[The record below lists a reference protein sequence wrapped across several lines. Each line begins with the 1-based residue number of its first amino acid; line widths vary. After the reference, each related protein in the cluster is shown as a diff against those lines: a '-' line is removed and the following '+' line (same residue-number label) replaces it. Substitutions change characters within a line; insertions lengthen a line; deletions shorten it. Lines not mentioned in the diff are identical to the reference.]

1 MFIVIYVNASSWES
15 YHINYVCQGSL
26 YFSAIAIF
34 LVWNL
39 KDFLHRGISSK
50 INFTVLKLQNE
61 KNAIHKWIH
70 NGRVI
75 SNYCILYEIF
85 DEFCRFIITKHRK
98 YIFFLFLKFIKMDAN
113 F

>member
-39 KDFLHRGISSK
+39 KDFMHRGISSK

-61 KNAIHKWIH
+61 KIPFTNGITSQWICDFK
-70 NGRVI
+70 
-75 SNYCILYEIF
+75 SF
-85 DEFCRFIITKHRK
+85 HRMT
-98 YIFFLFLKFIKMDAN
+98 FLRN
-113 F
+113 FVVL

>member
-39 KDFLHRGISSK
+39 KDFMHRGISSK

-61 KNAIHKWIH
+61 KNAIHKWIR

-75 SNYCILYEIF
+75 SNYCIL
-85 DEFCRFIITKHRK
+85 
-98 YIFFLFLKFIKMDAN
+98 
-113 F
+113 

>member
-70 NGRVI
+70 NA
-75 SNYCILYEIF
+75 LFEYEF
-85 DEFCRFIITKHRK
+85 GEFFYWYYTCSE
-98 YIFFLFLKFIKMDAN
+98 KF
-113 F
+113 